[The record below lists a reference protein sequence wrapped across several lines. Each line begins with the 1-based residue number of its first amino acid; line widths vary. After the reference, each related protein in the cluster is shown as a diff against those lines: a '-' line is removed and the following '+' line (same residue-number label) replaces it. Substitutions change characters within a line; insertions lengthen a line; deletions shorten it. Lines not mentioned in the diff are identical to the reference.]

1 MAAEQQDL
9 DMIGILNEHNM
20 ITGGIVDD
28 VLKDNEERLVDTINQ
43 STKLYNSFIQQEVEK

>member
-9 DMIGILNEHNM
+9 DMLGILNEHNM

-43 STKLYNSFIQQEVEK
+43 STKLYNSFIQ